1 MLAVQPAQ
9 IAYQQQPQMMLTYG
23 DPSQQGIQAVQP
35 YQQPQQTTQQEVVL
49 QQEVQKLTKTLQAT
63 VWQSTQY
70 QEQLERLQD
79 ELAESKRDAAT
90 SASQISAL
98 QHTTDM
104 QVQMLQDQVN
114 QWKTKYEGMVR
125 LYQQLRAEH
134 LDLLSRFRDQSVQLE
149 RLSESATSAEALAA
163 IAESKGSLAEDLQS
177 SLRELEEARLAD
189 ARALSQKDAELAYLR
204 QKLDDVQ
211 RESRERATAEAVA
224 KADLGSRLE
233 EELERAARDIAAAAE
248 RFSSSNFS
256 KDSSDLS
263 AAQLAV
269 HEAIR
274 GATESVTTAI
284 GELIRHA
291 RLVQAEIVAQGRG
304 SGSPDA
310 FYRQHSVWTQGLIS
324 AAQAVAT
331 ATLSLIDVAD
341 GVLRGTHSLEQLVVA
356 SNGVSAAVAQ
366 LLAAARVKALPGSE
380 RQAGLESA
388 ARAVTER
395 NRGVVDAASLGVTTT
410 DTALDSGT
418 VEDDPHAMK
427 VKEME
432 QQVRIKRLERDLDRA
447 RHDLGQTRRLA
458 YQLNSLDLKEGGGEP
473 LKKPLGAEPE
483 NNK

>member
-1 MLAVQPAQ
+1 
-9 IAYQQQPQMMLTYG
+9 MLTYG
-23 DPSQQGIQAVQP
+23 DLSQQQQGIQALQP
-35 YQQPQQTTQQEVVL
+35 YQQQTTQQEVVL
-49 QQEVQKLTKTLQAT
+49 QHEVQKLTKTLQAT

-70 QEQLERLQD
+70 QEQLERLQN

-114 QWKTKYEGMVR
+114 QWKAKYEGMVR
-125 LYQQLRAEH
+125 LYQQLRTEH

-163 IAESKGSLAEDLQS
+163 MAESNSSLAEDLQS

-189 ARALSQKDAELAYLR
+189 ARALSQRDAELAYLR
-204 QKLDDVQ
+204 QKLDDLQ

-248 RFSSSNFS
+248 RFSSSDFS
-256 KDSSDLS
+256 KGSDLS
-263 AAQLAV
+263 AAQVAV

-274 GATESVTTAI
+274 GATQTVTTAI
-284 GELIRHA
+284 GELIKHA
-291 RLVQAEIVAQGRG
+291 ALVQAEIVAQGRG

-331 ATLSLIDVAD
+331 ATLGLIDVAD

-395 NRGVVDAASLGVTTT
+395 NRGLVDAASLGITTT
-410 DTALDSGT
+410 GNDDAALDSST
-418 VEDDPHAMK
+418 ADDDPHTMK

-458 YQLNSLDLKEGGGEP
+458 YQLNSLDLKEGSGGP
-473 LKKPLGAEPE
+473 LKSFGTEATREPE